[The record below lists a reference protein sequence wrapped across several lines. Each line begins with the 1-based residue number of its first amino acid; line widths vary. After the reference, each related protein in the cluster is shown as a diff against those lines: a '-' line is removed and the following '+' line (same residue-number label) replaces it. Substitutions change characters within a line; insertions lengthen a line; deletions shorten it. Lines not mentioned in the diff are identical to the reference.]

1 MSCNLRRRS
10 VGAALLLGTV
20 AVQGALAAGTTSS
33 VSMEARSSLAQP
45 GWVNP
50 VPAPQLATS
59 TQSGVPAAVST
70 LAPDFSQWPRLT
82 YYNMASAVA
91 TASAPDI
98 NQAGAPV
105 STGVSAA
112 ARTIATA
119 AGAAS
124 ARTSA
129 TWNIAVVINPFASAG
144 PIFGQ
149 AMYQRLLERFDCD
162 SRGQCQTVDFTTTFQ
177 HQSTGRFLHSVQPF
191 HEGMANF
198 SESITIQGRQ
208 NDLPVSTTL
217 AGSASYT
224 VRQSPSGNQLVG
236 ELTASGDWTDAD
248 FDPIA
253 PSSDL
258 TNLPGPTYDTGP
270 LGGERLFALRQV
282 SLTTGFNVVSVGQ
295 LGGLWLP
302 GTLFQLDID
311 QSASASFRGSYGWGS
326 VAADFDDTSLSSVL
340 SLVDPLGEFDFDPSM
355 LQVYVTAVPEP
366 SKLAL
371 WAVGLCA
378 VALVGA
384 RRRAVAPAARG

>member
-10 VGAALLLGTV
+10 VGAALLLGAV
-20 AVQGALAAGTTSS
+20 AVQGALASGTTSS

-59 TQSGVPAAVST
+59 TQSGVPAAVRT
-70 LAPDFSQWPRLT
+70 LAAELSLWPNLT

-91 TASAPDI
+91 EASAPDI

-112 ARTIATA
+112 ARAIATA

-124 ARTSA
+124 ARASA
-129 TWNIAVVINPFASAG
+129 KWNVAVVINPFASAG

-162 SRGQCQTVDFTTTFQ
+162 SLGQCQTVDFTTTFQ

-191 HEGMANF
+191 HEGTANF
-198 SESITIQGRQ
+198 SESVRIQGLQ
-208 NDLPVSTTL
+208 NNLPVSATI

-224 VRQSPSGNQLVG
+224 VRQSPTGNQLVG
-236 ELTASGDWTDAD
+236 ELSPSGDWTDGD

-253 PSSDL
+253 PSS
-258 TNLPGPTYDTGP
+258 NLQNLSGPMFDTGP
-270 LGGERLFALRQV
+270 LGGERLFSLRQV
-282 SLTTGFNVVSVGQ
+282 SLTTGFDVVSVGQ
-295 LGGLWLP
+295 LGGLKLP
-302 GTLFQLDID
+302 GTLFQLDIE
-311 QSASASFRGSYGWGS
+311 QSASAGFRGPYGWGS
-326 VAADFDDTSLSSVL
+326 VAADFDDTALSSVY

-378 VALVGA
+378 VVLARARQRAGAAQALG
-384 RRRAVAPAARG
+384 